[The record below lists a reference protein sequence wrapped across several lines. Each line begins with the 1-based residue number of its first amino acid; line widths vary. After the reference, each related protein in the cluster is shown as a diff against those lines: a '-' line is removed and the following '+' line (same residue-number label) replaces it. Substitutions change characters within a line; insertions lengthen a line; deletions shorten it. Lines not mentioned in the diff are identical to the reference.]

1 MKIEKRLGLEGSVI
15 KKTMSSFLKLT
26 KRIINTRY
34 ISRIDIEPTGYKIKL
49 MTNEIYGVWVC
60 GGGALGSIKSDINLC
75 KTKDKM
81 DYEIVTQWLK
91 GWK

>member
-1 MKIEKRLGLEGSVI
+1 
-15 KKTMSSFLKLT
+15 MSSFLKLT

-49 MTNEIYGVWVC
+49 ITHEMGGIWIL
-60 GGGALGSIKSDINLC
+60 GGGGLDSVKSDITLC

-81 DYEIVTQWLK
+81 DYEIVTHWLK
-91 GWK
+91 GWNRPEC